1 MVHINFI
8 LDSLLISSENYLKGI
23 LLMVSFYDTYAETA
37 ELESQSYNL
46 LCP

>member
-8 LDSLLISSENYLKGI
+8 LDSLLISSENNPKGI
-23 LLMVSFYDTYAETA
+23 LLMKSLYDTYVETA